1 MKEIIIIG
9 IEKIFKNGVYVMSKF
24 WKIIVRVFRVGR
36 VSILQTSN
44 YILFH
49 FVLRFEFNSFNNLYT
64 FTLYYYFR
72 FYQIYLIRYDSLSFY
87 IYINCN
93 ENNNNI
99 RIMRNMMKLIVIAFK
114 SYYFVYNK
122 IMNSWNGK
130 MGLNNVLLMY
140 SHLNRF
146 AS

>member
-99 RIMRNMMKLIVIAFK
+99 RE
-114 SYYFVYNK
+114 
-122 IMNSWNGK
+122 
-130 MGLNNVLLMY
+130 
-140 SHLNRF
+140 
-146 AS
+146 

>member
-49 FVLRFEFNSFNNLYT
+49 FVLRFEFNSFNNLHIHIILL
-64 FTLYYYFR
+64 FQILSNIFNSLR
-72 FYQIYLIRYDSLSFY
+72 F
-87 IYINCN
+87 
-93 ENNNNI
+93 
-99 RIMRNMMKLIVIAFK
+99 IVILHI
-114 SYYFVYNK
+114 Y
-122 IMNSWNGK
+122 
-130 MGLNNVLLMY
+130 
-140 SHLNRF
+140 
-146 AS
+146 